1 MIRRNDENAQSD
13 ITFGKRDNFNNTG
26 HGRTLT
32 APHLKKLERIRLGY
46 CQSERSSTDLPM
58 KDKLP
63 QDVSAQYK
71 EIVKRLKSLADPEAV
86 KGMARYGINATA
98 AYGVSMPELRKIART
113 VKKNHS
119 LAEMLWSS
127 GIHEARILASMIDD
141 SRQVNEE
148 QMEQWVMDFNSWD
161 LCDQCCNNLF
171 RKVEHAH
178 DKAVEWSS
186 RQEEFVKRAGFVLMA
201 CLAVHDK
208 IAQDEAFLKFMPI
221 IKKESA
227 DSRNFVKKA
236 VNWALRQIGK
246 RNQRLNQEALR
257 TAHEINRT
265 GSGAAQWIAS
275 DAIRELAGERV
286 QKRLASSN

>member
-1 MIRRNDENAQSD
+1 M
-13 ITFGKRDNFNNTG
+13 
-26 HGRTLT
+26 T

-46 CQSERSSTDLPM
+46 YQSERSSTDLPM

-63 QDVSAQYK
+63 QDVSTHYK
-71 EIVKRLKSLADPEAV
+71 EIVKRLKFLGDPEAV
-86 KGMARYGINATA
+86 KGMARYGINPSA
-98 AYGVSMPELRKIART
+98 AYGVSIPELRRIAT
-113 VKKNHS
+113 TAKKNHS

-141 SRQVNEE
+141 PGQVNEE

-186 RQEEFVKRAGFVLMA
+186 RREEFVKRAGFVLMA

-257 TAHEINRT
+257 TAHEIDRT
-265 GSGAAQWIAS
+265 GAGAAQWIAS
-275 DAIRELAGERV
+275 DAIRELADERV